1 MDVTAQ
7 KQIPNGQEAVE
18 DFFRRS
24 RTEWEDM
31 GGHPAVKALN
41 TSHVRR
47 IGQMLAPAEAPEF
60 DEDPDELLDLAKL
73 DGKSLLAEYEE
84 EMACYATTPFDQ
96 YGERLRLYPCGVT
109 IWSGFPGAGKT
120 TLLRQLACHLLQ
132 RDQGVFFASLE
143 EHPKH
148 LLIRLAATAAGTERL
163 TPHQV
168 QWFIDQYGERLRI
181 WAKVGLAKHR
191 NLLAV
196 MRKLATQGT
205 THAIVDS
212 LMKLDISSQDFE
224 GQRVFAN
231 LLSATA
237 VQTRMHIHLV
247 AHPKKPAQA
256 DQDPDINDVGGAK
269 EVGGI
274 ADNVVFVRRSRKE
287 GENPLAEQTGMC
299 ITIRKQRHGNGS
311 LGDIMGWFH
320 RDKRQFQLEQFAKAT
335 RYLPEDAYR

>member
-1 MDVTAQ
+1 MGASQTDQSIAR
-7 KQIPNGQEAVE
+7 IDIERA
-18 DFFRRS
+18 RR
-24 RTEWEDM
+24 
-31 GGHPAVKALN
+31 V
-41 TSHVRR
+41 
-47 IGQMLAPAEAPEF
+47 GQMLAPADAPEF
-60 DEDPDELLDLAKL
+60 DEDPDELLDLARL
-73 DGKSLLAEYEE
+73 DGKSLLEAYEF
-84 EMACYATTPFDQ
+84 EMSHYATTPFDDH
-96 YGERLRLYPCGVT
+96 GERLRLYPCGVT

-132 RDQGVFFASLE
+132 KDQGVFFASLE

-148 LLIRLAATAAGTERL
+148 LLVRLAATAAGTERL
-163 TPHQV
+163 TANQL
-168 QWFIDQYGERLRI
+168 QWFIDVYGEKLRI

-196 MRKLATQGT
+196 MRKLATTGT

-231 LLSATA
+231 LLAATA
-237 VQTRMHIHLV
+237 QQTRMHVHLV

-287 GENPLAEQTGMC
+287 TENPLAEQTGMC

-311 LGDIMGWFH
+311 LGDITGWFH
-320 RDKRQFQLEQFAKAT
+320 RKHRQFHVEQFVEAT
-335 RYLPEDAYR
+335 RYLPEAAYR

>member
-1 MDVTAQ
+1 M
-7 KQIPNGQEAVE
+7 AVNPT
-18 DFFRRS
+18 DQSIARIDLAR
-24 RTEWEDM
+24 
-31 GGHPAVKALN
+31 A
-41 TSHVRR
+41 RR

-73 DGKSLLAEYEE
+73 DGKALLAEYEE
-84 EMACYATTPFDQ
+84 EMACYATTPFDDH
-96 YGERLRLYPCGVT
+96 GERLRLYPCGVT

-148 LLIRLAATAAGTERL
+148 LLVRLAATAAGTEKL
-163 TPHQV
+163 TSNMV
-168 QWFIDQYGERLRI
+168 QWFIDVYGERLRI
-181 WAKVGLAKHR
+181 WAKVGIAKHR
-191 NLLAV
+191 NILAV
-196 MRKLATQGT
+196 TRKLATQGIS
-205 THAIVDS
+205 HAILDS

-231 LLSATA
+231 LLAATA
-237 VQTRMHIHLV
+237 AQTRMHIHLV
-247 AHPKKPAQA
+247 AHPKKPPQP

-269 EVGGI
+269 EIGGI

-287 GENPLAEQTGMC
+287 GDNPLATATGMC

-311 LGDIMGWFH
+311 LGDITGWFH
-320 RDKRQFQLEQFAKAT
+320 RDKRQFHVEQFSHPT
-335 RYLPEDAYR
+335 RYLPEAAYR

>member
-1 MDVTAQ
+1 MALSGRTDDAIARLDLARAQ
-7 KQIPNGQEAVE
+7 
-18 DFFRRS
+18 
-24 RTEWEDM
+24 
-31 GGHPAVKALN
+31 
-41 TSHVRR
+41 R

-60 DEDPDELLDLAKL
+60 DEDPNELLDMGKL

-84 EMACYATTPFDQ
+84 EMACYATTPFDK

-132 RDQGVFFASLE
+132 REQGVFFASLE

-148 LLIRLAATAAGTERL
+148 LLVRLACTAAGTENP
-163 TPHQV
+163 TAHQV
-168 QWFIDQYGERLRI
+168 QWFIDEYGERLRI
-181 WAKVGLAKHR
+181 WAKVGIAKHR
-191 NLLAV
+191 NILAV
-196 MRKLATQGT
+196 MRKLAASGT

-237 VQTRMHIHLV
+237 AQTRLHVHLV
-247 AHPKKPAQA
+247 AHPKKPPQA

-269 EVGGI
+269 EIGGI

-287 GENPLAEQTGMC
+287 GENPLADQTGMC

-311 LGDIMGWFH
+311 LGDIKGWFH
-320 RDKRQFQLEQFAKAT
+320 RDKRQFNVEQFAGPIC
-335 RYLPEDAYR
+335 YLPDAAYR